1 MFQADSKVPENFGIF
16 KSTFLSIFELNSNFG
31 QHQSGR
37 GIKELPD
44 LFWSLRLILK
54 GFGGKRLWILGF
66 SLTKRV
72 SEISRTS
79 TWCFSQNMNYTGNLV
94 NIKLVEKLKM
104 YNFGIWSLV
113 QNLTDFK
120 LLTSELLGNFWH
132 FWKVQSLWFG
142 LISFDFFS
150 KFLHISSKS
159 VKIKVIRFWKLK
171 NFD

>member
-1 MFQADSKVPENFGIF
+1 MFQTDSKSAWDFGIF

-37 GIKELPD
+37 GIKGLPD
-44 LFWSLRLILK
+44 LFWSLQIILK

-79 TWCFSQNMNYTGNLV
+79 TRCFSQNMNYTGNLV
-94 NIKLVEKLKM
+94 NIKLVEKLKI

-113 QNLTDFK
+113 QNVTDFK
-120 LLTSELLGNFWH
+120 LLTSKPLGNFGH
-132 FWKVQSLWFG
+132 FWKVQLT
-142 LISFDFFS
+142 LIWADFFRFFS
-150 KFLHISSKS
+150 NCLHISSKF
-159 VKIKVIRFWKLK
+159 VKSKVIRFWKI
-171 NFD
+171 